1 MSVVALL
8 GLALAV
14 LMVARALRRVSVRR
28 RSRRVSEEARIRAL
42 PNAVVLLQIA
52 IAAGRTPRGAIEAIG
67 GLTIDGD
74 LGLVAED
81 FGCVAKRLAMGAA
94 LSEAILT
101 PARQDVSVSMTRVL
115 DLLRRAELDGA
126 ALSVQLELLVRDFR
140 TTRAL
145 SLDAAAQRMTVSM
158 LFPLVLCIL
167 PAFILLAIVP
177 LLLGAVS
184 GLPG

>member
-1 MSVVALL
+1 MNVVALV

-14 LMVARALRRVSVRR
+14 LVVARTLRRVFVSR

-52 IAAGRTPRGAIEAIG
+52 IAAGRTPRGAIDAIG
-67 GLTIDGD
+67 GLRIDGD
-74 LGLVAED
+74 LGLVVDD

-101 PARQDVSVSMTRVL
+101 PAGKDVSVSMMRVL
-115 DLLRRAELDGA
+115 DLLRRAELDGVV
-126 ALSVQLELLVRDFR
+126 LSLQLELLVRDFR

-145 SLDAAAQRMTVSM
+145 SLDAAAQRMTVSL